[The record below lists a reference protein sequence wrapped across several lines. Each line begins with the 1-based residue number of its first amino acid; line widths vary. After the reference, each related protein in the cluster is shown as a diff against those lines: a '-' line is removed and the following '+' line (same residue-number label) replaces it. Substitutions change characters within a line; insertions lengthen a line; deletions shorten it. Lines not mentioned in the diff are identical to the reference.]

1 MKSFKN
7 SLCVLF
13 LFLFLATCSEAA
25 EVKLRFAGQFPKDH
39 SATKFMYEIA
49 DGVKAKTD
57 GRVEIE
63 VFPANKLGDYTIIYE
78 DLMRGAVDMAL
89 ISVPSQ
95 FDPRLELVYL
105 NPFVN
110 YNAVK
115 KAFRLDSWLSQKM
128 DEYNTRLGVKLLGF
142 NIEGLTGIAS
152 VKPINDP
159 LAPESNKGVL
169 VRVPLMHIYKAAIEA
184 QGYRTVSV
192 QYADAARALEEGR
205 CDAVS
210 SISADAAFTN
220 LKGTMKYW
228 YQLNYSQAVESY
240 LMSAKTWDRLSEE
253 DIAIIYGEVG
263 RASAKSIA
271 QAKQNDRRNHEL
283 MRQNG
288 IEVFT
293 YSDAELL
300 PLRRAIAENWKN
312 LEPVMGRQLM
322 NDARKHFLIN
332 VKH

>member
-105 NPFVN
+105 NAFAN
-110 YNAVK
+110 YDVLK
-115 KAFRLDSWLSQKM
+115 KNFSPGAGSQ
-128 DEYNTRLGVKLLGF
+128 
-142 NIEGLTGIAS
+142 
-152 VKPINDP
+152 
-159 LAPESNKGVL
+159 
-169 VRVPLMHIYKAAIEA
+169 
-184 QGYRTVSV
+184 
-192 QYADAARALEEGR
+192 
-205 CDAVS
+205 
-210 SISADAAFTN
+210 
-220 LKGTMKYW
+220 
-228 YQLNYSQAVESY
+228 
-240 LMSAKTWDRLSEE
+240 
-253 DIAIIYGEVG
+253 
-263 RASAKSIA
+263 
-271 QAKQNDRRNHEL
+271 RR
-283 MRQNG
+283 
-288 IEVFT
+288 
-293 YSDAELL
+293 
-300 PLRRAIAENWKN
+300 
-312 LEPVMGRQLM
+312 
-322 NDARKHFLIN
+322 
-332 VKH
+332 

>member
-49 DGVKAKTD
+49 DGVKAKTG

-105 NPFVN
+105 NAFAN
-110 YNAVK
+110 YDVLK
-115 KAFRLDSWLSQKM
+115 KEFQPGSWLSKKM
-128 DEYNTRLGVKLLGF
+128 NEYNTRLGVKFLGF

-152 VKPINDP
+152 KKAVRKPLDP
-159 LAPESNKGVL
+159 NVNKVVL
-169 VRVPLMHIYKAAIEA
+169 TRVPFMNVYKSAAEA
-184 QGYRTVSV
+184 QGYRTIALPYS
-192 QYADAARALEEGR
+192 DIARSMQDGT

-210 SISADAAFTN
+210 SISTGAALAD
-220 LKGTMKYW
+220 LGGIMKYW
-228 YQLNYSQAVESY
+228 YQLNYSQETESY
-240 LMSAKTWDRLSEE
+240 LMSAKSWDKLSEE
-253 DIAIIYGEVG
+253 DLKVIYAEVAK
-263 RASAKSIA
+263 ASAKSIEQA
-271 QAKQNDRRNHEL
+271 QQNDKRNLEQ
-283 MRQNG
+283 MKKNG
-288 IEVFT
+288 VQVFT
-293 YSDAELL
+293 YSETELL
-300 PLRRAIAENWKN
+300 PLRRAVMENWKQ
-312 LEPVMGRQLM
+312 LEPAMGVQLM
-322 NDARKHFLIN
+322 NEARKHFPI
-332 VKH
+332 KEK

>member
-49 DGVKAKTD
+49 DGVKAKTG

-105 NPFVN
+105 NAFAN
-110 YNAVK
+110 YDVLK
-115 KAFRLDSWLSQKM
+115 KEFQPGSWLSKKM
-128 DEYNTRLGVKLLGF
+128 NEYNTRLGVKFLGF

-152 VKPINDP
+152 KKAVRKPLDP
-159 LAPESNKGVL
+159 NVNKGVL
-169 VRVPLMHIYKAAIEA
+169 TRVPFMNVYK
-184 QGYRTVSV
+184 S
-192 QYADAARALEEGR
+192 ARSMQDGT

-210 SISADAAFTN
+210 SISTGAALAD
-220 LKGTMKYW
+220 LGGIMKYW
-228 YQLNYSQAVESY
+228 YQLNYSQETESY
-240 LMSAKTWDRLSEE
+240 LMSAKSWDKLSEE
-253 DIAIIYGEVG
+253 DLKVIYAEVAK
-263 RASAKSIA
+263 ASAKSIEQA
-271 QAKQNDRRNHEL
+271 QRNDKRNLEQ
-283 MRQNG
+283 MKKNG
-288 IEVFT
+288 VQVFT
-293 YSDAELL
+293 YSETELL
-300 PLRRAIAENWKN
+300 PLRRAVMENWKQ
-312 LEPVMGRQLM
+312 LEPAMGVQLM
-322 NDARKHFLIN
+322 NEARKHFPI
-332 VKH
+332 KEK